1 MSKKYNTKLSTR
13 AVKAIKIMM
22 EKGGSKGDAL
32 KKAGYSAGYA
42 KNPQKIFKTNS
53 FAQVLDRAGLT
64 DEYLATGFKEFTKAG
79 MLKDYIFPHIKEKD
93 IVTIDKESAEYKDG
107 GINKKEV
114 ITLVPVD
121 KKHIARVI
129 SKISGAEIVDT
140 VVNDYQTVVTYQIP
154 DHGSR
159 RIGYEFASKSKGHLA
174 TDPATLPPVEH
185 TLTEQDKTFLE
196 NLFEND

>member
-1 MSKKYNTKLSTR
+1 MSKKYNTKLSPR
-13 AVKAIKIMM
+13 AVKAIKILT
-22 EKGGSKGDAL
+22 EKGGSKGNAL
-32 KKAGYSAGYA
+32 RKAGYSEHYS
-42 KNPQKIFKTNS
+42 KSPHKIFKTKS
-53 FAQVLDRAGLT
+53 FIQALEKAGLT
-64 DEYLATGFKEFTKAG
+64 DEYIAKGFNEFTKAG
-79 MLKDYIFPHIKEKD
+79 ILKDFVFTHKKERD

-121 KKHIARVI
+121 RKHITKVI
-129 SKISGAEIVDT
+129 SKISGAEIINIH
-140 VVNDYQTVVTYQIP
+140 VNDYETIVTYQIP

-159 RIGYEFASKSKGHLA
+159 KIGYELASKSKGHLV
-174 TDPATLPPVEH
+174 TDPVNLPPVEH